1 MQDGR
6 NVESVE
12 SHWFAHCNDP
22 NFIDVTA
29 HMSKTCWDLLSVA
42 AVESEIKTLNNMKVV
57 HGESSD

>member
-12 SHWFAHCNDP
+12 SHWFARCNDP
-22 NFIDVTA
+22 NFIDVIA